1 MDMLPYDVTEAMV
14 QCFGK
19 CFHYKDGVASFLLA
33 AGVDRV
39 LVDKYRN
46 EAKFVW
52 ARRVLADLSQ
62 TDEGR
67 FVQRRVLTQLCN
79 LRDLADKDVPD
90 RGAGLDALRSLKQL
104 AVERDLVVR
113 KRKQD
118 EVSRAQIAE
127 QKERLIRERAEK
139 LQELHRQFT
148 KAIMST
154 DRQTAGYSLEDL
166 LVSLFALFEIEY
178 RASYRTPTQQIDGQF
193 AFSGFH
199 YLVEA
204 KWRKERP
211 TEQEIGGF
219 KHKVDGK
226 LESTR
231 GIFISVPGFRPEVI
245 DRFNGCGSNIILLDG
260 AHLTHILEGRIDL
273 RDLLT
278 SAIEKAAQEGVV
290 YVPPE
295 NIVPQSKSRN

>member
-1 MDMLPYDVTEAMV
+1 MDMLPYDVTETMV

-33 AGVDRV
+33 AGVDRAM
-39 LVDKYRN
+39 VDKCRH

-52 ARRVLADLSQ
+52 ARHVLTDLGQ

-67 FVQRRVLTQLCN
+67 LIQRRVLTQLCN
-79 LRDLADKDVPD
+79 MRDLADKDVPNRD
-90 RGAGLDALRSLKQL
+90 AGLDALRSLKRI

-118 EVSRAQIAE
+118 EVDRAKIAE
-127 QKERLIRERAEK
+127 QKEKLLHERAKK
-139 LQELHRQFT
+139 LQDIYRQFT
-148 KAIMST
+148 EAVIS
-154 DRQTAGYSLEDL
+154 DNRQKAGYSLEDL
-166 LVSLFALFEIEY
+166 LVQLFALSDIDY
-178 RASYRTPTQQIDGQF
+178 RRSYRTPTQQIDGQF
-193 AFSGFH
+193 TFGGFQ

-204 KWRKERP
+204 KWRKDRP

-231 GIFISVPGFRPEVI
+231 GFFISIPGFRPEVI
-245 DRFNGCGSNIILLDG
+245 DRFNGCGSNIILLEG
-260 AHLTHILEGRIDL
+260 AHLTQVLEGRIDL
-273 RDLLT
+273 RDLLAF
-278 SAIEKAAQEGVV
+278 AIEKAAQEGVA
-290 YVPPE
+290 YVLPE
-295 NIVPQSKSRN
+295 KVAPQGRARN